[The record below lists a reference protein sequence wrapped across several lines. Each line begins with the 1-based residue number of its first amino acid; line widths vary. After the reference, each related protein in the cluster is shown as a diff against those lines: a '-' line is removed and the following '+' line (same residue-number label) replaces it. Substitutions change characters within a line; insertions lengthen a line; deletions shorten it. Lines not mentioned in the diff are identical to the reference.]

1 MEKLLLKQGNPCNR
15 NIEKMEPIQGNLCS
29 LNRYGPVVVSFDS
42 ILLNLFFWLLKLCSV
57 PFFLVILIFL
67 IVSIFIKAA
76 NHKIF
81 DIAICNFHSV
91 RKTTLTRNQCVCVC
105 VYPFIFTDFLELLGH
120 TTCQYNISNISK
132 VLKESRLEGIERE
145 QILD

>member
-1 MEKLLLKQGNPCNR
+1 MGSQSAIADQQHLNSKIIMKCVIAVLLFV
-15 NIEKMEPIQGNLCS
+15 IAMAAAEPWRG
-29 LNRYGPVVVSFDS
+29 YGGYGGGYGGRGYGGRVRGGVGLVQFY
-42 ILLNLFFWLLKLCSV
+42 LFFWLLKLCSV

-91 RKTTLTRNQCVCVC
+91 RKTTLTRN
-105 VYPFIFTDFLELLGH
+105 
-120 TTCQYNISNISK
+120 
-132 VLKESRLEGIERE
+132 
-145 QILD
+145 